1 MAKTPSEQ
9 LGIQGLGWIVRRTAQ
24 PPAAL
29 TAFYQAALGLRQL
42 RPAAPTGSVMMWAGD
57 IGMFELSALTPSPDA
72 EARKDDLS
80 FLLRA
85 RDYDTAKS
93 ALISAGAKVEREET
107 ANGRTLYVRDPA
119 GMLFGLW
126 QAHSGSSFPPDAR
139 ADAIWR
145 GGAVSLPNTAALP
158 NGLQDIA
165 SVNLKAADP
174 VALAAFYHDTLALD
188 LLGAPTAKGA
198 TLALG
203 RTAVL
208 ELHPGGVKRTPLSDR
223 NQSPDAWILRVYDQ
237 AGLTARLKAKGVTI
251 LNELSITGGRLTY
264 ALDPEGRVF
273 GLQQRTPDLLPAGAP
288 ERIEDTLARALWA
301 ETGG

>member
-1 MAKTPSEQ
+1 MAKTESEQ

-29 TAFYQAALGLRQL
+29 SAFYQAALGLRQL
-42 RPAAPTGSVMMWAGD
+42 RPAAPSGNVMLWSGD
-57 IGMFELSALTPSPDA
+57 LGMFELSALTSGADS
-72 EARKDDLS
+72 EARKDDLA

-85 RDYDTAKS
+85 RDYDKAK
-93 ALISAGAKVEREET
+93 AAILAAGATLEREE
-107 ANGRTLYVRDPA
+107 AKNGRTLYVRDPA
-119 GMLFGLW
+119 GLLFGLW
-126 QAHSGSSFPPDAR
+126 EAHGGSSFPPDAR
-139 ADAIWR
+139 ADAVWR
-145 GGAVSLPNTAALP
+145 GGAISLPNTPALP

-174 VALAAFYHDTLALD
+174 VVLAAYYHDVLALD

-203 RTAVL
+203 RATVL
-208 ELHPGGVKRTPLSDR
+208 ELHPGGVKRAMLTDR

-237 AGLTARLKAKGVTI
+237 AALTARMKAKGVTI

-273 GLQQRTPDLLPAGAP
+273 GVQQRTPDLLPAGAP
-288 ERIEDTLARALWA
+288 ERIEDTVARELWA
-301 ETGG
+301 EG